1 MSISL
6 QGVGHT
12 YGNQRVLQA
21 IDLELASGELLC
33 VLGPSGSGKSTLLKL
48 VAGLE
53 PLLEGRIQF
62 NQTEVTPASCPR
74 PEDRPIGLVFQEHA
88 LFPHMTVKQNLE
100 FGLNK
105 LDATQAKQRVNA
117 LLHQV
122 ELDAL
127 KDRLPSTLSGGQQ
140 QRVAL
145 ARALAPQPEVLLL
158 DEPFASVD
166 VLLKNRLREDMRAM
180 LKALG
185 MTALLVTHDPD
196 DALMVA
202 DRIAVIVA
210 GQLVQVGTPAEL
222 WHDPAHPFVAEMF
235 ARQRILLGEVIADKV
250 VTAFGEFA
258 GVSLDHVTSN
268 EVLLAVHP
276 ASVQM
281 RSDSESAI
289 KIVDIR
295 FAGNF
300 YQLVLASDDQ
310 QLVVHSASLPEL
322 KVGETVDVSVVPES
336 LRAYNRE

>member
-1 MSISL
+1 
-6 QGVGHT
+6 VGHT
-12 YGNQRVLQA
+12 YGSQRVLQA

-53 PLLEGRIQF
+53 PLLEGSIQF
-62 NQTEVTPASCPR
+62 DQTEVTPADCPR

-185 MTALLVTHDPD
+185 INALLVTHDPD

-210 GQLVQVGTPAEL
+210 GKLVQVGTPAEL

-235 ARQRILLGEVIADKV
+235 ARQRILPGEVAADKV
-250 VTAFGEFA
+250 VTAFGEFT
-258 GVSLDHVTSN
+258 GVSLEHVTGK
-268 EVLLAVHP
+268 EVLLAVDP
-276 ASVQM
+276 ARVEI
-281 RSDSESAI
+281 RGDAASEI

-300 YQLVLASDDQ
+300 YQLVLESDAQ
-310 QLVVHSASLPEL
+310 QLVVHCASLPEL
-322 KVGETVDVSVVPES
+322 KVGETVNVSVAPES